1 MSDVQKQVYY
11 KPALT
16 LDEQID
22 LLTTR
27 GLTVPDR
34 DKACHYPRYIGYYR
48 LSGYFLTLR
57 HRGNGVQ
64 PHTFFEGITFKDVL
78 DIYIFDRE
86 PRLLVMDAIERI
98 VVAFRACISNTMSKT
113 MAHTGSWTSAHFVPR
128 FKHADML
135 EKLKRETYHQLEK
148 SRPRLPLR
156 AGTKIP
162 SLIEGVI

>member
-16 LDEQID
+16 FDEQID

-57 HRGNGVQ
+57 QRGNGVQ
-64 PHTFFEGITFKDVL
+64 QYTFFEGITFKDVR

-86 PRLLVMDAIERI
+86 LRLLVMDAIERI
-98 VVAFRACISNTMSKT
+98 AVAFRACISNTMSKT
-113 MAHTGSWTSAHFVPR
+113 MARTGSWTSAHFVPC
-128 FKHADML
+128 FKHAEML
-135 EKLKRETYHQLEK
+135 EKLKLETYHQLEK
-148 SRPRLPLR
+148 STSRLPLHGGDR
-156 AGTKIP
+156 KP
-162 SLIEGVI
+162 KPD